1 MGDRAARAV
10 ARRITAVLF
19 DWRGTLAHSP
29 PPRWWGERGLESAG
43 SALDTHDLDRVETA
57 LREAGALEGI
67 DASADVHRRETL
79 AAFRRHGLDG
89 GLADALYALDADP
102 VNHPLYPDAA
112 PVLGKLKERGAGVA
126 VVSDFHVELRPM
138 LAAAGI
144 ADLCDACIV
153 SAEHG
158 VQKPD
163 PRIFEIALDA
173 LDVDASEALMVGDRA
188 SRDGGAAGAGVAT
201 LILPPPPADLVPRGL
216 DVVLR
221 IVG

>member
-1 MGDRAARAV
+1 M
-10 ARRITAVLF
+10 
-19 DWRGTLAHSP
+19 
-29 PPRWWGERGLESAG
+29 AG
-43 SALDTHDLDRVETA
+43 RALDTHELDRIEAA

-67 DASADVHRRETL
+67 DASAELHRRETL
-79 AAFRRHGLDG
+79 AVFRRHGIDDE
-89 GLADALYALDADP
+89 LADGLYALEADP
-102 VNHPLYPDAA
+102 ANHPLYPDAA
-112 PVLGKLKERGAGVA
+112 PVLHELKARGAGIA
-126 VVSDFHVELRPM
+126 VVSDFHVDMCPM
-138 LAAAGI
+138 LAAEGI

-163 PRIFEIALDA
+163 PRIFRIALDA
-173 LDVDASEALMVGDRA
+173 LDVDATGTLMVGDRA
-188 SRDGGAAGAGVAT
+188 SHDGGAAGVGIAT